1 MRNIEIQSGLTKR
14 SAGAVLVVALS
25 LLAGCTPL
33 YSSDTNIAGTPK
45 PQSFDV
51 AERVAAL
58 DIIAPVSLQGLA
70 PLLGNALSTALEE
83 ADPPIRAT
91 SFRETGNRLNEQGLA
106 GDYANLVSGFAQSGI
121 LESERLGRI
130 GAALGSRYVLLPGL
144 AEFDE
149 NVIDRFEALGLK
161 VVRNRVITLR
171 VWLELW
177 DTKTGQNLWESSG
190 EVTVVTTVLAAKQT
204 IPLDTIARNLW
215 LRMIQDGLLGG
226 KTRLRILRD

>member
-121 LESERLGRI
+121 LEHERLGRI

-190 EVTVVTTVLAAKQT
+190 EVTVVTAILAAKRT
-204 IPLDTIARNLW
+204 VSLNTIAQSLW
-215 LRMIQDGLLGG
+215 SRMIQDGLPGG
-226 KTRLRILRD
+226 QTRLRILRN